1 LKIRSL
7 LAFCLVAFSFQAVA
21 AGAQSMQNLYSTGAV
36 EFAEDL
42 VFGSESDDDEG
53 VLFGPAAICVDDEGY
68 VYVLDFKMFCVKKYG
83 PDGEFLLS
91 FSRQGEGPGELAQA
105 YEMTMTPDGR
115 LVVFDGG
122 NHRFTVFDGDGEYV
136 DSHGFQGWVSKFQ
149 STADGSFIILYNV
162 MKEDWMEKG
171 TFYRVALLGS
181 DLTTETAIDS
191 AYIKD
196 SQIVHAA
203 DNSMTMVGNPF
214 VARFMTVASPGG
226 PIMVTRTSEY
236 RVRIL
241 SSGLEPV
248 REITRDAERE
258 KVTDADREEYFEG
271 FENSDENFVMLVRKK
286 VSFPRLKPAISDL
299 YVDET
304 GHILVESYSD
314 TGDDD
319 TSYYDVFTPEGD
331 FVNRVEMM
339 SLRSSACFKNG
350 YLYMR
355 KSYDDELPVVIRY
368 RPGPAGAAVSP

>member
-1 LKIRSL
+1 MEKLYP
-7 LAFCLVAFSFQAVA
+7 
-21 AGAQSMQNLYSTGAV
+21 AGSV

-42 VFGSESDDDEG
+42 VFGSEADDDDG
-53 VLFGPAAICVDDEGY
+53 VLFGPAAICVDDAGN
-68 VYVLDFKMFCVKKYG
+68 VYVLDYKMFCVKKYG
-83 PDGEFLLS
+83 PDGEFLRS

-122 NHRFTVFDGDGEYV
+122 NHRFTIFDGDGEYV

-149 STADGSFIILYNV
+149 STADGSFVVLYNV

-171 TFYRVALLGS
+171 SFYRVVRMGA
-181 DLTTETAIDS
+181 DLATETPIDS

-196 SQIVHAA
+196 SQIVQAT
-203 DNSMTMVGNPF
+203 DNSMTSVGNPF
-214 VARFMTVASPGG
+214 APRFMAAASPLGT
-226 PIMVTRTSEY
+226 IVVTRASEY
-236 RVRIL
+236 HL
-241 SSGLEPV
+241 SVLSESLEPV
-248 REITRDAERE
+248 RAITREMERE

-271 FENSDENFVMLVRKK
+271 FEDSDENFVMLVREK
-286 VSFPRLKPAISDL
+286 VSFPKYKPAISDL
-299 YVDET
+299 FVDDT
-304 GHILVESYSD
+304 GHILVETYSE

-319 TSYYDVFTPEGD
+319 TSYYDVFTPQGE

-339 SLRSSACFKNG
+339 SLRSTACFKNG

-368 RPGPAGAAVSP
+368 RPGPVGEPVTP